1 MNRLSARTR
10 LGSVVAIAAA
20 AALIPAA
27 GAGADPV
34 TGGKT
39 VLKPD
44 VDTFEGFA
52 DMNMSVGARG
62 AARDAVKGVVFPIAG
77 GDVGEGPKGSIEHR
91 GGLSFSSNPGP
102 VVKFTKYS
110 VRIGKN
116 KTKLFARAD
125 HSELRFLDL
134 DLSDATIGGSAG
146 STLKIKG
153 AEATLAKP
161 AAKLMSEVFDFPFRK
176 GIPIGTINIKA
187 TLGEA

>member
-1 MNRLSARTR
+1 M
-10 LGSVVAIAAA
+10 
-20 AALIPAA
+20 
-27 GAGADPV
+27 
-34 TGGKT
+34 
-39 VLKPD
+39 
-44 VDTFEGFA
+44 
-52 DMNMSVGARG
+52 
-62 AARDAVKGVVFPIAG
+62 
-77 GDVGEGPKGSIEHR
+77 
-91 GGLSFSSNPGP
+91 
-102 VVKFTKYS
+102 
-110 VRIGKN
+110 RIGKN

-187 TLGEA
+187 TLGERVAGPRAAFA

>member
-10 LGSVVAIAAA
+10 LGSVVAIAAV

-62 AARDAVKGVVFPIAG
+62 AARDAVKGANI
-77 GDVGEGPKGSIEHR
+77 R
-91 GGLSFSSNPGP
+91 FS
-102 VVKFTKYS
+102 
-110 VRIGKN
+110 
-116 KTKLFARAD
+116 A
-125 HSELRFLDL
+125 
-134 DLSDATIGGSAG
+134 
-146 STLKIKG
+146 
-153 AEATLAKP
+153 
-161 AAKLMSEVFDFPFRK
+161 
-176 GIPIGTINIKA
+176 
-187 TLGEA
+187 